1 MNGSPVARL
10 VRGWVDLYT
19 RGLPADAR
27 AARRDEID
35 DDLWCEHAEAA
46 AAGRSARSLDADLF
60 MRLLFGMPSDIS
72 WRMTFRAERATMSP
86 PRSTSVDPRII
97 GSLAIVGG
105 LAWEILGVLAI
116 PVGFDA
122 LVTEGGALVVVGF
135 YVGVVAFPATA
146 LFLAWLFQDEVS
158 LVGTFGALLV
168 MLGTIILGFSSFVV
182 PLAVGSAM
190 LTWRLA
196 RVGAVPRLVP
206 VVQAATAIVF
216 TVGLSVGLGS
226 DQGIQSRALL
236 AVLFTP
242 YLLTWIAIGVSLI
255 RGVPQA
261 QARGR

>member
-1 MNGSPVARL
+1 LNGSPVAGL

-46 AAGRSARSLDADLF
+46 AAGRSARSLDADLA
-60 MRLLFGMPSDIS
+60 MRLLFGIPSDIS
-72 WRMTFRAERATMSP
+72 WRLTFRAERATTSP
-86 PRSTSVDPRII
+86 PKVTSVEPRII
-97 GSLAIVGG
+97 GAFPIVGG
-105 LAWEILGVLAI
+105 LAWEILMILSI

-122 LVTEGGALVVVGF
+122 LWTEGGTLVAVGLLA
-135 YVGVVAFPATA
+135 GLIAFPATA
-146 LFLAWLFQDEVS
+146 FFLAWLFQDEVS

-168 MLGTIILGFSSFVV
+168 TLGATILLFSSFVV

-196 RVGAVPRLVP
+196 GIGVVPRLVW
-206 VVQAATAIVF
+206 VVQAATAILF
-216 TVGLSVGLGS
+216 TVVLSVGLGS
-226 DQGIQSRALL
+226 DGIQSRAVF

-242 YLLTWIAIGVSLI
+242 YLLSWIAIGVSLI

-261 QARGR
+261 QARSG